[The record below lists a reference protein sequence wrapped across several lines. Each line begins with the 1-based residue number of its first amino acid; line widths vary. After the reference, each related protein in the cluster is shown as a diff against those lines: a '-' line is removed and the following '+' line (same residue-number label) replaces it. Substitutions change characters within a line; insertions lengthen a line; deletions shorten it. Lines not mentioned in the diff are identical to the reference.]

1 MRLLAFLCVPPSPVD
16 PTLEIPNMKF
26 TAPPLLAAL
35 ALASAS
41 GHAQTAPAP
50 RTVPGASATAGSP
63 DPNSPRLIDGVDT
76 VFMEE
81 MTWMEIRDAMKAGKD
96 TVIVASGGLEQ
107 NGPYLVSAKHNIVLR
122 ATTEALARK
131 LGNALVS
138 TIIQFVPEGDIDP
151 PSGHMKYPG
160 SISLT
165 AATFEALLTD
175 VASSLKTNGFRTIVF
190 IGDSG
195 GNQAGMKK
203 VAEALSAKWEAAGAP
218 ARVYFI
224 PEYYQY
230 PALQE
235 WIETGLGVKQVDEG
249 LHDDYAI
256 SSMMALV
263 DPNSIRLKQRAE
275 KGKDIINGVKLSPLA
290 TTQANARKIVE
301 HRVDA
306 TIEALKKAMA
316 ARK

>member
-1 MRLLAFLCVPPSPVD
+1 MKLIVPLMFVS
-16 PTLEIPNMKF
+16 
-26 TAPPLLAAL
+26 LAA
-35 ALASAS
+35 ATAASQVP
-41 GHAQTAPAP
+41 AQAPAP
-50 RTVPGASATAGSP
+50 ATVPGASASAGSP
-63 DPNSPRLIDGVDT
+63 DPNAPRGIDGVDT

-96 TVIVASGGLEQ
+96 TVIVATGGLEQ

-138 TIIQFVPEGDIDP
+138 SIIQFVPEGGIDP
-151 PSGHMKYPG
+151 PTGHMKYPG
-160 SISLT
+160 TISLS

-175 VASSLKTNGFRTIVF
+175 VASSLKTNGFKTIVF

-203 VAEALSAKWEAAGAP
+203 VAEALSAKWTAAGAP
-218 ARVYFI
+218 ARVHFI

-230 PALQE
+230 PALHE
-235 WIETGLGVKQVDEG
+235 WIEKSLGIRQVDEG

-263 DPNSIRLKQRAE
+263 DPNSIRLKERVA
-275 KGKDIINGVKLSPLA
+275 KGKDTINGVRLSPLS

-316 ARK
+316 AQE

>member
-1 MRLLAFLCVPPSPVD
+1 MYSTLPLLLASLALISPV
-16 PTLEIPNMKF
+16 
-26 TAPPLLAAL
+26 
-35 ALASAS
+35 
-41 GHAQTAPAP
+41 HAQAQSPAQ
-50 RTVPGASATAGSP
+50 TVPGASATAGSP
-63 DPNSPRLIDGVDT
+63 DPNSPRIIAGVDT
-76 VFMEE
+76 VFMEA

-96 TVIVASGGLEQ
+96 TVIVATGGLEQ

-122 ATTEALARK
+122 ATTEALARR

-138 TIIQFVPEGDIDP
+138 SIIQFVPEGDIDP

-175 VASSLKTNGFRTIVF
+175 VASSLKANGFKTIVF

-203 VAEALSAKWEAAGAP
+203 VAESLTAKWSTAGAGT
-218 ARVYFI
+218 RIYFV

-235 WIETGLGVKQVDEG
+235 WIETGLGIKQVDEG

-256 SSMMALV
+256 ASMMALV
-263 DPNSIRLKQRAE
+263 DPASIRLKQRAA
-275 KGKDIINGVKLSPLA
+275 KGKDTINGVKLSPLA
-290 TTQANARKIVE
+290 TTQANARKIVDR
-301 HRVDA
+301 RVEQ
-306 TIEALKKAMA
+306 TIAALKKAMA
-316 ARK
+316 EQK

>member
-1 MRLLAFLCVPPSPVD
+1 MKLTATLLVVPLSLLSIRGYGEPQT
-16 PTLEIPNMKF
+16 PT
-26 TAPPLLAAL
+26 
-35 ALASAS
+35 
-41 GHAQTAPAP
+41 
-50 RTVPGASATAGSP
+50 RVVPGASATAGSP
-63 DPNSPRLIDGVDT
+63 DPNSPRPIDSVDT

-81 MTWMEIRDAMKAGKD
+81 MTWMEIRDAMRAGKD
-96 TVIVASGGLEQ
+96 TVIVATGGLEQ

-122 ATTEALARK
+122 ATTEALARR

-138 TIIQFVPEGDIDP
+138 SIIQFVPEGDIDP

-160 SISLT
+160 AISLT

-175 VASSLKTNGFRTIVF
+175 VASSLKANGFKTIVF

-203 VAEALSAKWEAAGAP
+203 VAETLTAKWSALGAGT
-218 ARVYFI
+218 RIYYV

-230 PALQE
+230 PALQD
-235 WIETGLGVKQVDEG
+235 WIESSLGIRQVDEG

-263 DPNSIRLKQRAE
+263 DPLSIRLTQRAAR
-275 KGKDIINGVKLSPLA
+275 GNDSINGVKLSPLS
-290 TTQANARKIVE
+290 TTQANARKIVDR
-301 HRVDA
+301 RVEQ
-306 TIEALKKAMA
+306 TIVALRKAMGEQ
-316 ARK
+316 K